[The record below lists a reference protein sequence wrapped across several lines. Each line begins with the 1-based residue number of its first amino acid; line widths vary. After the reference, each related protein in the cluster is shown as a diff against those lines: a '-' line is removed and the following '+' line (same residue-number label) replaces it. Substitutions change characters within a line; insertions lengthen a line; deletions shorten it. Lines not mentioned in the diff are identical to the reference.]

1 MPPRTPSKK
10 KLQIPKIVLEA
21 KVFLERNK
29 SESFAVMVKLTESD
43 DKELQEAL
51 IRMWISLEKSI
62 NSNPT
67 KIRIPKD
74 IWPHCFVEH
83 VRNYSNFPPYFY
95 QTKNERKTLVK
106 DIKKHISGLTE
117 ALKANS
123 LDHHLAYA
131 ESKKTLDFVERM
143 MFLDNWKAEQST
155 TEKPTVSEILDRLL
169 KTIEAEIPPIR
180 QTKKD
185 GSEEARMFASN
196 LAKYLKEVHGEAS
209 NAVISTAT
217 KAIMERS
224 YAHPDIVRIRKR
236 YIGKSEGK

>member
-1 MPPRTPSKK
+1 MPPRTRSKK
-10 KLQIPKIVLEA
+10 QLQMPKIVLESKA
-21 KVFLERNK
+21 FLEQNK
-29 SESFAVMVKLTESD
+29 SESLSVMKKLTESED
-43 DKELQEAL
+43 VELQQAL

-62 NSNPT
+62 NSNTT

-95 QTKNERKTLVK
+95 QTKNERKKLVT
-106 DIKKHISGLTE
+106 DIKKQITGLTK
-117 ALKANS
+117 ALKANN

-131 ESKKTLDFVERM
+131 ESKNTLDFIERM

-169 KTIEAEIPPIR
+169 KTIEAEVPPIR

-185 GSEEARMFASN
+185 GSEEARVFASK
-196 LAKYLKEVHGEAS
+196 LAGYLEDVHGEAS

-217 KAIMERS
+217 KVIMGRS

-236 YIGKSEGK
+236 SIGKSGGK

>member
-1 MPPRTPSKK
+1 MAPRPPSKK

-21 KVFLERNK
+21 KTFLEQNK
-29 SESFAVMVKLTESD
+29 SESFSVMKKLTESKD
-43 DKELQEAL
+43 AELQEAL

-62 NSNPT
+62 NSNTT

-95 QTKNERKTLVK
+95 QTKNERKKLVT
-106 DIKKHISGLTE
+106 DIKKQITGLTK
-117 ALKANS
+117 ALKANN

-131 ESKKTLDFVERM
+131 ESKNTLDFIERM

-169 KTIEAEIPPIR
+169 KTIEAEVPPIR

-185 GSEEARMFASN
+185 GSEEARVFASK
-196 LAKYLKEVHGEAS
+196 LAGYLEDVHGEAS

-217 KAIMERS
+217 KVIMGRS

-236 YIGKSEGK
+236 SIGKSGGK